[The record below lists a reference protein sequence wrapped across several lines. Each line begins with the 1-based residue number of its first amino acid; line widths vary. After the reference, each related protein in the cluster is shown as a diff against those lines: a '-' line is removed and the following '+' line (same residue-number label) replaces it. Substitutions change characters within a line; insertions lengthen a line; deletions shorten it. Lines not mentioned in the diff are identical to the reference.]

1 MVIKKWQQE
10 EYSLDNDISTCDACD
25 STDIK
30 ETREGYVCGNCGI
43 VLSSLVLEYHHPY
56 DKTVIQ
62 NAPRGKTQIGFFKER
77 VNKAQSVQLHK
88 WQQLDSERDR
98 EEDVKNKAQREIKR
112 ILSGLGLPL
121 SESQLIFKQFSAIRR
136 VLQQGTKFR
145 SPEKLVPIT
154 IYLHFKLNCKGI
166 NEQELLEISLISK
179 KEFNAFKL
187 QVKNFIPYY
196 NKRDRKNYILQKIL
210 QITEQFG
217 MGMEFYDTA
226 KKIMYT
232 FWEIIKNTKDD
243 VIAGVVCSIVALCDK
258 QKQLKVNAICSHL
271 GIQMS
276 TIQRQVEEKVFNRF
290 QVDGFTSLVRSSG
303 LLRKVMVNLELIEQ
317 EKEDKNEEDPLLEE
331 DPQLES
337 MLKVELGNVAEV
349 FNAHESILEYFFA
362 VKTTSGSFILTNEN
376 TPFEKKSIDSKRIT
390 QDGELGSNDY
400 SIRCTKYEYPKGPPK
415 SISFP

>member
-1 MVIKKWQQE
+1 MVLKKWQQE
-10 EYSLDNDISTCDACD
+10 EYSFDNDISTCDACD

-43 VLSSLVLEYHHPY
+43 VLSSLVLEYHVPY
-56 DKTVIQ
+56 DQALVQ
-62 NAPRGKTQIGFFKER
+62 HAPRNGKTQIGFYKER

-88 WQQLDSERDR
+88 LKQLDSERDR
-98 EEDVKNKAQREIKR
+98 EEDVKIKAQREIRR
-112 ILSGLGLPL
+112 ILSCLNLPL
-121 SESQLIFKQFSAIRR
+121 SEIHPIFKQFSAIRK
-136 VLQQGTKFR
+136 VLQSGTKFR

-243 VIAGVVCSIVALCDK
+243 VIAGVLCSIVALCDK
-258 QKQLKVNAICSHL
+258 QKRLKVNAICSHL

-276 TIQRQVEEKVFNRF
+276 TIQRQVEENVFNHLR
-290 QVDGFTSLVRSSG
+290 VKGFKSLVKSSA
-303 LLRKVMVNLELIEQ
+303 LLRKIMIKLGLIEHD
-317 EKEDKNEEDPLLEE
+317 EVMPLVQSL
-331 DPQLES
+331 
-337 MLKVELGNVAEV
+337 VEVKLGSAQKI
-349 FNAHESILEYFFA
+349 FNPHETFEYYMQI
-362 VKTTSGSFILTNEN
+362 VKTTSGSFIILNKSPIKNDHEFSYLSKKIN
-376 TPFEKKSIDSKRIT
+376 PLGTPGSEKIT
-390 QDGELGSNDY
+390 IEMCSY
-400 SIRCTKYEYPKGPPK
+400 HYPKGSPLLVKGP
-415 SISFP
+415 

>member
-10 EYSLDNDISTCDACD
+10 EYSLDNGITTCDACD

-30 ETREGYVCGNCGI
+30 QTREGYVCGNCGI
-43 VLSSLVLEYHHPY
+43 MLSSLILEYHHPY
-56 DKTVIQ
+56 NENVIQ
-62 NAPRGKTQIGFFKER
+62 NAPRGRTQIGLYKER
-77 VNKAQSVQLHK
+77 VNKAQSVQLQK
-88 WQQLDSERDR
+88 WQRLDSERDR
-98 EEDVKNKAQREIKR
+98 EEDVKIKAQSEIKR
-112 ILSGLGLPL
+112 LLSGLGLPL
-121 SESQLIFKQFSAIRR
+121 SETLPIFKQFCAIRK
-136 VLQQGTKFR
+136 VLQSGTKFR

-258 QKQLKVNAICSHL
+258 QKRLKVNAICSHL

-276 TIQRQVEEKVFNRF
+276 TIQRQVEENVFNHLR
-290 QVDGFTSLVRSSG
+290 VKGFKSLVKSSA
-303 LLRKVMVNLELIEQ
+303 LLRKIMIKLGLIEHD
-317 EKEDKNEEDPLLEE
+317 EVMPLVQSLMEV
-331 DPQLES
+331 
-337 MLKVELGNVAEV
+337 KLGSAQKI
-349 FNAHESILEYFFA
+349 FNPHETFEYYIHA
-362 VKTTSGSFILTNEN
+362 VKTTSGSFIILNKSPINIEHEFSSSKKIIPIGTPGNE
-376 TPFEKKSIDSKRIT
+376 TVTIEVCS
-390 QDGELGSNDY
+390 Y
-400 SIRCTKYEYPKGPPK
+400 YYPKGPPLQV
-415 SISFP
+415 SGP

>member
-1 MVIKKWQQE
+1 MATNEKISRVKRE
-10 EYSLDNDISTCDACD
+10 VYSLDNDISTCDACD

-56 DKTVIQ
+56 DQNKVQ
-62 NAPRGKTQIGFFKER
+62 NAPRGKTQIGFYKER

-88 WQQLDSERDR
+88 FAQLDAERDR
-98 EEDVKNKAQREIKR
+98 EEDVKIKAQREIKR
-112 ILSGLGLPL
+112 ILSGLSLPL
-121 SESQLIFKQFSAIRR
+121 TESLPIFKQFSAIRK
-136 VLQQGTKFR
+136 VLQHGTKFR

-166 NEQELLEISLISK
+166 NEQELLEISQISK

-196 NKRDRKNYILQKIL
+196 HKRDRKNYILQKIL
-210 QITEQFG
+210 QITEEFG

-226 KKIMYT
+226 KRIMYK

-258 QKQLKVNAICSHL
+258 QKRLKVNAICSHL

-276 TIQRQVEEKVFNRF
+276 TIQRQVEQNVFNHLR
-290 QVDGFTSLVRSSG
+290 VKGFKSLVKSSE
-303 LLRKVMVNLELIEQ
+303 LLRKIMIRLDLIEQ
-317 EKEDKNEEDPLLEE
+317 DEEMPLFQSLTEV
-331 DPQLES
+331 
-337 MLKVELGNVAEV
+337 KLGSAQKI
-349 FNAHESILEYFFA
+349 FNPHETFEYYLHA
-362 VKTTSGSFILTNEN
+362 VKTTSGSFILLNKSPINKEHEFSSLKKIIPIG
-376 TPFEKKSIDSKRIT
+376 TPGSEKISIKMRS
-390 QDGELGSNDY
+390 Y
-400 SIRCTKYEYPKGPPK
+400 HYPKGPPLQV
-415 SISFP
+415 SSC

>member
-10 EYSLDNDISTCDACD
+10 EYSLENDISSCDACD

-30 ETREGYVCGNCGI
+30 QTREGYVCGNCGI

-56 DKTVIQ
+56 DQAVIQ
-62 NAPRGKTQIGFFKER
+62 NAPRGRTQIGLYKER
-77 VNKAQSVQLHK
+77 MTKPQSVQLQK
-88 WQQLDSERDR
+88 WQRLDSERDR
-98 EEDVKNKAQREIKR
+98 EEDVKIKAQSEIR
-112 ILSGLGLPL
+112 RLLSGLGLPL
-121 SESQLIFKQFSAIRR
+121 SETLPIFKQFCAIRK
-136 VLQQGTKFR
+136 VLQSGTKFR

-217 MGMEFYDTA
+217 MGMEFYDTS

-258 QKQLKVNAICSHL
+258 QKKLKVNAICSHL

-276 TIQRQVEEKVFNRF
+276 TIQRQVEENVFNHLR
-290 QVDGFTSLVRSSG
+290 VKGFKSLVKSSA
-303 LLRKVMVNLELIEQ
+303 LLRKVMIKLGLIEHD
-317 EKEDKNEEDPLLEE
+317 EVMPLVQSLMEV
-331 DPQLES
+331 
-337 MLKVELGNVAEV
+337 KLGSAQKI
-349 FNAHESILEYFFA
+349 FNHHETFEYYMHA
-362 VKTTSGSFILTNEN
+362 VKTTSGSFIILNKSPLENEN
-376 TPFEKKSIDSKRIT
+376 EFSYLSKKINPLGTPGSEKIT
-390 QDGELGSNDY
+390 IKMCRY
-400 SIRCTKYEYPKGPPK
+400 YYPKGPPLQVAG
-415 SISFP
+415 P